1 MSVSIPPGTTTT
13 VKGPVT
19 DYDDLV
25 PLLTTFTPSESCEDD
40 WVYDTMTS
48 GLVWKDRDYNEDY
61 AEWCQPFFGANE
73 FYRPGICPEGQEFK
87 SLDVTV
93 EDNSGTPGASWY
105 VGMCCSSNYEL
116 SFSEGYTIHPACFA
130 GVAPP
135 VTANIRDA
143 TTTNDEPPPGLTT
156 ISSTVTGVM
165 EPINIIWKEE
175 DLTYFSAP
183 VANSF
188 RALMGLTPLPTTTA
202 SGSTGEAA
210 LPATQSASDG
220 VGQDGNATERLPT
233 SLSDGAKA
241 GIGIG
246 AVAFMALLVSIFYL
260 GFIRRWRRQ
269 RDGRGS
275 GTIVNSDSTEDDMPR
290 RRSRLSWLL
299 PWREKRAMSIEKGP
313 GQLHGQDTQ
322 EIDGRPGGVAELQDT
337 QMGGWNNPVSM
348 AQWRT
353 ELQGSTL
360 TAQSQTPAEL
370 ESQPLKNESPS

>member
-25 PLLTTFTPSESCEDD
+25 PLLTTFTPSPSCEDD
-40 WVYDTMTS
+40 WVYDTQTE
-48 GLVWKDRDYNEDY
+48 GLVWKDRAYNEDY
-61 AEWCQPFFGANE
+61 AEWCQPFFGANQ
-73 FYRPGICPEGQEFK
+73 FYRPGICPSGQEFK

-105 VGMCCSSNYEL
+105 FGLCCSSNYEL
-116 SFSEGYTIHPACFA
+116 SFSEGYTILPACFG
-130 GVAPP
+130 GVVPP
-135 VTANIRDA
+135 VTANVRD
-143 TTTNDEPPPGLTT
+143 TTTTDDESPPPLTT

-165 EPINIIWKEE
+165 QAINIIWKEE

-188 RALMGLTPLPTTTA
+188 RALMGLSPLPTTTV
-202 SGSTGEAA
+202 SGSTGSAA

-220 VGQDGNATERLPT
+220 FDQDGDGTGMLSN

-246 AVAFMALLVSIFYL
+246 AIAFVALLVSIFYL
-260 GFIRRWRRQ
+260 GFVRRRR
-269 RDGRGS
+269 RSKDRRGS
-275 GTIVNSDSTEDDMPR
+275 GTIANTDSSEDDLPR

-299 PWREKRAMSIEKGP
+299 PWRGKRTMSVEKAP
-313 GQLHGQDTQ
+313 GELHGQDTH
-322 EIDGRPGGVAELQDT
+322 EIDGRPGYVAELQDT
-337 QMGGWNNPVSM
+337 QMGGWKSPVAM
-348 AQWRT
+348 AQWHT

-360 TAQSQTPAEL
+360 AAQSQTPAEL
-370 ESQPLKNESPS
+370 ESQPLKNESPL